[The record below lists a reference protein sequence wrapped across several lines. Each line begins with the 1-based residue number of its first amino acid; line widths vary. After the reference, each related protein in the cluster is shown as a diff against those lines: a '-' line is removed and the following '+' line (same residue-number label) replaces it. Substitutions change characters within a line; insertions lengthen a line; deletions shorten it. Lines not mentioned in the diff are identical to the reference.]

1 MPGSETSRS
10 RVVVGARDEHGHD
23 GYGRAH
29 VGARGGKPRQDA
41 DRLAGSFDAP
51 MLTILLDGVAY
62 GMLLFVLSCGLSV
75 TLGLM
80 NFINLAHGAFA
91 MLGGYVAALLM
102 SHAGVPFLATLP
114 IAFVVPALVGI
125 VMERLLYRR
134 LYGASPLDQVLFT
147 IGLVLMA
154 MPIANFFLGDQPQ
167 QVSLPSWLDGRLEFH
182 GVGIGVYR
190 LFIICVCGAIAA
202 LLQIFL
208 VGTRFGARL
217 RASVDDPRVASG
229 MGINVDLLFAITFA
243 VCSGLAGLG
252 GALAADVVGGID
264 PTFPLK
270 FMVTFLIVAVV
281 GGSNGILGALVGSLL
296 LGVLDVAGKYY
307 VPSIG
312 AFIIY
317 FVMVVTLILRPQGL
331 FAKGD
336 GR

>member
-1 MPGSETSRS
+1 
-10 RVVVGARDEHGHD
+10 
-23 GYGRAH
+23 
-29 VGARGGKPRQDA
+29 
-41 DRLAGSFDAP
+41 
-51 MLTILLDGVAY
+51 MLTILLDGIAY
-62 GMLLFVLSCGLSV
+62 GMLLFVLACGLSV

-91 MLGGYVAALLM
+91 MVGGYVTALLM
-102 SHAGVPFLATLP
+102 GRAGVPFLATLP
-114 IAFVVPALVGI
+114 VAFVVPATLGV
-125 VMERLLYRR
+125 VLERTLYRR

-147 IGLVLMA
+147 IGLVFMA

-167 QVSLPSWLDGRLEFH
+167 QVHLPAWLSGRVEFH
-182 GVGIGVYR
+182 GVGIGIYR
-190 LFIICVCGAIAA
+190 LFIIGVCGAIAA
-202 LLQIFL
+202 ALQIFL

-217 RASVDDPRVASG
+217 RAAVDDARVASG
-229 MGINVDLLFAITFA
+229 LGIDVDLLFAVTFA
-243 VCSGLAGLG
+243 VGSGLAGLG

-264 PTFPLK
+264 PSFPLK
-270 FMVTFLIVAVV
+270 FMVTFLIVVTI

-331 FAKGD
+331 FARGD

>member
-1 MPGSETSRS
+1 
-10 RVVVGARDEHGHD
+10 
-23 GYGRAH
+23 
-29 VGARGGKPRQDA
+29 
-41 DRLAGSFDAP
+41 
-51 MLTILLDGVAY
+51 
-62 GMLLFVLSCGLSV
+62 MLLFVLACGLSV

-91 MLGGYVAALLM
+91 MLGGYVTALLM
-102 SHAGVPFLATLP
+102 SRAGVPFLGTLP
-114 IAFVVPALVGI
+114 AAFLVPALVG
-125 VMERLLYRR
+125 VALERTLYRR

-154 MPIANFFLGDQPQ
+154 MPIANYLLGDQPQ
-167 QVSLPSWLDGRLEFH
+167 QIHLPAWLQGRIDVH

-190 LFIICVCGAIAA
+190 LFLILVCGAIAVG
-202 LLQIFL
+202 LQSFL

-217 RASVDDPRVASG
+217 RAAVDDPRVASG
-229 MGINVDLLFAITFA
+229 LGIDVDRLFAATFA
-243 VCSGLAGLG
+243 VGSGLAGLG

-264 PTFPLK
+264 PAFPLK
-270 FMVTFLIVAVV
+270 FMVTFLIVVAI
-281 GGSNGILGALVGSLL
+281 GGSNGIVGALVGALL

>member
-1 MPGSETSRS
+1 
-10 RVVVGARDEHGHD
+10 
-23 GYGRAH
+23 
-29 VGARGGKPRQDA
+29 
-41 DRLAGSFDAP
+41 
-51 MLTILLDGVAY
+51 MLTILLDGIAY

-91 MLGGYVAALLM
+91 MLGGYVTALLM
-102 SHAGVPFLATLP
+102 NRAGVPFLATLP
-114 IAFVVPALVGI
+114 IAFLVPALVG
-125 VMERLLYRR
+125 VALERTLYRR

-147 IGLVLMA
+147 IGLVFMA
-154 MPIANFFLGDQPQ
+154 MPAANYLLGDQPQ
-167 QVSLPSWLDGRLEFH
+167 QIHLPPWLSGRLEFH
-182 GVGIGVYR
+182 GVGIGIYR
-190 LFIICVCGAIAA
+190 LFIIAVCGAIAA
-202 LLQIFL
+202 ALQVFL

-217 RASVDDPRVASG
+217 RAAVDDARVASG
-229 MGINVDLLFAITFA
+229 LGIDVDLLFAITFA
-243 VCSGLAGLG
+243 VGSGLAGLG

-270 FMVTFLIVAVV
+270 FLVIMLIVVTV
-281 GGSNGILGALVGSLL
+281 GGANGILGALVGALL
-296 LGVLDVAGKYY
+296 LGILDVAGKYY

-331 FAKGD
+331 FARGD

>member
-1 MPGSETSRS
+1 
-10 RVVVGARDEHGHD
+10 
-23 GYGRAH
+23 
-29 VGARGGKPRQDA
+29 
-41 DRLAGSFDAP
+41 
-51 MLTILLDGVAY
+51 MLTILLDGIAY

-91 MLGGYVAALLM
+91 MLGGYITALLM
-102 SHAGVPFLATLP
+102 NRVGVPFLATLP
-114 IAFVVPALVGI
+114 IAFVAPALVG
-125 VMERLLYRR
+125 VALERTLYRR

-147 IGLVLMA
+147 IGLVFMA

-167 QVSLPSWLDGRLEFH
+167 QVHLPEWLSGRVEFH

-190 LFIICVCGAIAA
+190 IFTIAVCGAIAA
-202 LLQIFL
+202 ALQLCL

-217 RASVDDPRVASG
+217 RAAVDDPRVASG
-229 MGINVDLLFAITFA
+229 LGINVDRLFAITFA
-243 VCSGLAGLG
+243 VGSGLAGLG

-264 PTFPLK
+264 PSFPLK
-270 FMVTFLIVAVV
+270 FMVTFLIVVTI
-281 GGSNGILGALVGSLL
+281 GGSNGIVGALVGSLL

>member
-1 MPGSETSRS
+1 
-10 RVVVGARDEHGHD
+10 
-23 GYGRAH
+23 
-29 VGARGGKPRQDA
+29 
-41 DRLAGSFDAP
+41 
-51 MLTILLDGVAY
+51 MLTILLDGIAY

-91 MLGGYVAALLM
+91 MVGGYVTALLM
-102 SHAGVPFLATLP
+102 NRAGVPFLVTLP
-114 IAFVVPALVGI
+114 LAFFVPAALGV
-125 VMERLLYRR
+125 VLERTLYRR

-154 MPIANFFLGDQPQ
+154 MPIANYFLGDQPQ
-167 QVSLPSWLDGRLEFH
+167 QIQLPAWLSGRIEFH

-190 LFIICVCGAIAA
+190 LFIIGVCGAIAA
-202 LLQIFL
+202 ALQIFL
-208 VGTRFGARL
+208 VKTRFGARL
-217 RASVDDPRVASG
+217 RAAVDDSRVASG
-229 MGINVDLLFAITFA
+229 LGINVDLLFAITFA
-243 VCSGLAGLG
+243 VGSGLAGLG

-264 PTFPLK
+264 PSFPLK
-270 FMVTFLIVAVV
+270 FMVTFLIVVTI

-317 FVMVVTLILRPQGL
+317 LVMVVTLILRPQGL
-331 FAKGD
+331 FARTD
-336 GR
+336 AR